1 MSNLPITTVIP
12 VSTTVLPTAN
22 TMPTPEHGNQGGNEN
37 KHEGT
42 STETVGPNENHGKP
56 GTPSTTFT
64 MVTVPTTI
72 HTIMNG
78 VSAQILTV
86 VPVTSTQV
94 VENHSDSAP
103 TASSIVDANSHA
115 GNAQPPSPE
124 SGSSSGSK
132 SMIPAKNNPTTG
144 STSSRP
150 PVVTAGAPGLVG
162 SDGMRVAFLVFAV
175 AALL

>member
-12 VSTTVLPTAN
+12 VST
-22 TMPTPEHGNQGGNEN
+22 
-37 KHEGT
+37 
-42 STETVGPNENHGKP
+42 STQTDRPNENHGKP
-56 GTPSTTFT
+56 SVPSTTTT
-64 MVTVPTTI
+64 MATVPTTI

-86 VPVTSTQV
+86 VPVTSTLV
-94 VENHSDSAP
+94 VDNPNLAE
-103 TASSIVDANSHA
+103 TASSIADANSHA
-115 GNAQPPSPE
+115 ENAQSPSP
-124 SGSSSGSK
+124 SSSGVTSK
-132 SMIPAKNNPTTG
+132 PMTPASNSPITG

-175 AALL
+175 GALL

>member
-12 VSTTVLPTAN
+12 IS
-22 TMPTPEHGNQGGNEN
+22 
-37 KHEGT
+37 T
-42 STETVGPNENHGKP
+42 STQTDSPNENHGKP
-56 GTPSTTFT
+56 SVPSTTTT
-64 MVTVPTTI
+64 MATVPTTI

-86 VPVTSTQV
+86 VPVTSTLV
-94 VENHSDSAP
+94 VNNSDSAQ
-103 TASSIVDANSHA
+103 TSSPIADANSHA
-115 GNAQPPSPE
+115 GNTQLPSPE
-124 SGSSSGSK
+124 SGSSSGVTSK
-132 SMIPAKNNPTTG
+132 PMTPASNHPTTG

-175 AALL
+175 GALL